1 MILFLDFDGVLH
13 PDDAYLVRGRPV
25 LRAEGAL
32 FMWAAPLAALLDAH
46 PQVQIVL
53 STSWARE
60 LGFSRARR
68 FLPEALRARV
78 IGATWH
84 SAMAYNNNGDYR
96 PRDRDT
102 WWDRA
107 TRYQQIRRYVD
118 RVRLADWIAVD
129 DNPEGWAD
137 ADRDRLVLT
146 SSDRGL
152 DDAAT
157 MARLRELLTAASW
170 AGPLD
175 TRVIITREGE
185 HLVARLSDG
194 RVLRHP
200 DTIALADMLL
210 AAGVT
215 ADDVQMPDWRE
226 GDIAPMVGERIVLF
240 HRMRQAQLPL

>member
-32 FMWAAPLAALLDAH
+32 FMWAGALAVLLDAH

-60 LGFSRARR
+60 LGFTRARR
-68 FLPEALRARV
+68 FLPNALRARV

-118 RVRLADWIAVD
+118 RARLADWVAVD
-129 DNPEGWAD
+129 DNPDGWAD
-137 ADRDRLVLT
+137 ADRDRLVLA

-226 GDIAPMVGERIVLF
+226 GDIAPMVGERIAVF